1 MIFSMIIKDQLDELI
16 EILKNKNIDLYQR
29 NEFGN
34 TPLHVACNSIYAI
47 NAEIVEL
54 LLKYPLDI
62 NSKGVDDCTPLHY
75 AIGKEDN
82 NVVKILIDKGADLN
96 IPDKNGN
103 TPLMSATD
111 MFDDDDTII
120 KLLLE
125 NGADPNIKNNYGVS
139 VYKLLETPRNESIRI
154 LFPPEN

>member
-1 MIFSMIIKDQLDELI
+1 MKILI
-16 EILKNKNIDLYQR
+16 YTKR

-62 NSKGVDDCTPLHY
+62 NSKGLDDCTPLY
-75 AIGKEDN
+75 YTIGKGDN
-82 NVVKILIDKGADLN
+82 NIVKFLIDKGADLN
-96 IPDKNGN
+96 IPDNDGN
-103 TPLMSATD
+103 TPLIATAD
-111 MFDDDDTII
+111 MFDEDDTII

-125 NGADPNIKNNYGVS
+125 NGADPHIKNNSGVS
-139 VYKLLETPRNESIRI
+139 VYKILEAPRNESIRV
-154 LFPPEN
+154 LFPPENWTIK